1 MFANRRFSNTI
12 RSFSCTSR
20 VVYFWYTSSSMR
32 LDFACSLPISSR
44 VLRYARLVLPLFAYS
59 RSLGYPAFPAL
70 RAWAFCRFLISRSM
84 AFNLSFG
91 RSMNRPSESAAGVG
105 VLLNTTVRFVQS
117 TWMAVYSRIGWL
129 TRTCRRMR

>member
-1 MFANRRFSNTI
+1 
-12 RSFSCTSR
+12 
-20 VVYFWYTSSSMR
+20 MR

-59 RSLGYPAFPAL
+59 RSLEYPAFPAL

-91 RSMNRPSESAAGVG
+91 RSMNRPSESAAACTHPRSMPTALPVGSCLMGVG